1 MSEYNRRSPRD
12 RQLLV
17 GDAEREAVGDIL
29 RREHL
34 AGRIDNE
41 EFDERVTRCLAAKTY
56 NELDELIRDLPGSEP
71 DLRWRPARP
80 ARRPRAFPYAFLP
93 FVLAAI
99 IFSHGRAAWLLVPFI
114 WFIVRQFSVRERA
127 RQTIRAR

>member
-1 MSEYNRRSPRD
+1 MAEYSRRSPRD
-12 RQLLV
+12 RQLRV

-56 NELDELIRDLPGSEP
+56 SELDDLIRDLPGS
-71 DLRWRPARP
+71 DLDPRPRAARP
-80 ARRPRAFPYAFLP
+80 LRRPRGLPYAFLP
-93 FVLAAI
+93 LVLAAI
-99 IFSHGRAAWLLVPFI
+99 VFSNGRATWLLVPFI
-114 WFIVRQFSVRERA
+114 WFMVRHFTWRDRS

>member
-1 MSEYNRRSPRD
+1 MSDYSPRSPRD
-12 RQLLV
+12 RQLRV

-56 NELDELIRDLPGSEP
+56 DELDELIRDLPGEP
-71 DLRWRPARP
+71 DPRRRAARP
-80 ARRPRAFPYAFLP
+80 ARWPRGFPYAFLP
-93 FVLAAI
+93 LVLAAI
-99 IFSHGRAAWLLVPFI
+99 VFSHGRAAWLLVPFI
-114 WFIVRQFSVRERA
+114 WFIVRQFSWRERA